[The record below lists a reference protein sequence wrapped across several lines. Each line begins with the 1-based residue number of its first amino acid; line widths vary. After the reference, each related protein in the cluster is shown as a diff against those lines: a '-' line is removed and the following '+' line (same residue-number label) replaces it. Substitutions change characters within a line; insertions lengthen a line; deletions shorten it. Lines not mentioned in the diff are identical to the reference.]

1 MVNCSGTLADAL
13 ISGRFFDAMVCPHS
27 EILTL
32 VVFGLLV
39 YGAVGGSIYLYTGNA
54 VLPLVLTLIL
64 GSVVVVNLPGPALQV
79 LGVFALLLIA
89 AGGYFLVVSRGP
101 ARR

>member
-1 MVNCSGTLADAL
+1 MVDCSGTLADAL
-13 ISGRFFDAMVCPHS
+13 IDGKFFDAMVCPHS
-27 EILTL
+27 EIMGL
-32 VVFGLLV
+32 VVFAMLL
-39 YGAVGGSIYLYTGNA
+39 YGSIGVALYLFTGNA

-64 GSVVVVNLPGPALQV
+64 GSVVVANLPGPAAQFV
-79 LGVFALLLIA
+79 GVVALLLIA